1 MSLQSNLIRRG
12 ATSSASRRLDLAK
25 EDEIIRIPDC
35 DLSVATER
43 FKKTLIGRVLHIG
56 GRSVDAMIGF
66 LPRARIWNVEGRVRG
81 VNLGNGRF
89 QFDFDKE
96 EDLIMV
102 LNKRPCHFNHWI
114 FALERWEP
122 FTSENFPNTIP
133 FWIKVTGVPVHYW
146 NDMTFEEIAKALGKK
161 VTIDAKNDRIQVS
174 VDADQPLQFERR
186 VGFPNGDIGKVYLSY
201 EGLDRYC
208 YGCNR
213 ISHDIYSC
221 EEIPIEEREQ
231 RIKEY
236 RDRNAAQQG
245 LIGHPTNPRNY
256 GEKNKR
262 PRSPTAETYQRSPN
276 NANFPGNSRG
286 EKRTK
291 ASETYWTFRSLRD
304 NDKARKG
311 SDGRRDEK
319 QERYTQIQSHQKED
333 VWSRLDNHSRKRAE
347 FVSRKEQ
354 RTQGRQQRDDAY
366 YPRNRKVQ
374 TSQKSQQVWRPR
386 SQTIEEKSND
396 LSRTA
401 TNSKLVR
408 NLSPEKADSQQTIS
422 GAYPERNRNG
432 GQGNGVLVVH
442 QNETDEE
449 RMRRLKGKAHKT
461 AESPEKTLPSAVL
474 LRDRGT
480 VSRKDGPSLDL
491 DKLMRSEQ
499 IENMVM
505 TREEESEVDK
515 LVDEFGGVVMDGN
528 MIQNDDLLVDE
539 PGFDAEIIDAISQLS
554 PANAVVCNKHGED
567 NQDDREKRDRVER
580 SAQAHIQNSPAQTKK
595 KTIGR
600 DRNIQAGRQSR
611 NASGTELKR
620 QVPRSPEIKGAR
632 ASKKLN
638 AIRGKP
644 SPKTQRGP
652 GTSLKP
658 DSQYVPRFEVYPS
671 AKSLTSIA
679 VSGSVGSQ
687 KPPSKKI

>member
-1 MSLQSNLIRRG
+1 M
-12 ATSSASRRLDLAK
+12 
-25 EDEIIRIPDC
+25 
-35 DLSVATER
+35 
-43 FKKTLIGRVLHIG
+43 
-56 GRSVDAMIGF
+56 DAMIGF

-114 FALERWEP
+114 FALECWEP

-161 VTIDAKNDRIQVS
+161 VTIDAKNARIQVS

-186 VGFPNGDIGKVYLSY
+186 FGFPNGDIGKVYLSY

-208 YGCNR
+208 YDCNR

-256 GEKNKR
+256 GENNKR
-262 PRSPTAETYQRSPN
+262 PRSPTAETYHRSPN
-276 NANFPGNSRG
+276 NADFPGNSRG

-291 ASETYWTFRSLRD
+291 ASETYWTSRSLRD

-311 SDGRRDEK
+311 SDVRRDEK

-449 RMRRLKGKAHKT
+449 RMRRLKGKVHKT

-480 VSRKDGPSLDL
+480 VVIREGEPRTPIASSRYVSSHHRPESRKDGPSLDL

-505 TREEESEVDK
+505 TREEE
-515 LVDEFGGVVMDGN
+515 
-528 MIQNDDLLVDE
+528 
-539 PGFDAEIIDAISQLS
+539 
-554 PANAVVCNKHGED
+554 
-567 NQDDREKRDRVER
+567 
-580 SAQAHIQNSPAQTKK
+580 
-595 KTIGR
+595 
-600 DRNIQAGRQSR
+600 
-611 NASGTELKR
+611 
-620 QVPRSPEIKGAR
+620 
-632 ASKKLN
+632 
-638 AIRGKP
+638 
-644 SPKTQRGP
+644 
-652 GTSLKP
+652 TS
-658 DSQYVPRFEVYPS
+658 
-671 AKSLTSIA
+671 
-679 VSGSVGSQ
+679 
-687 KPPSKKI
+687 